1 MRRSMAIVEIVDISL
16 NETVPARL
24 RARNID
30 TTPGSK
36 TTGHL
41 VQFWGWVLGRE
52 SPAVAVELLN
62 GSNVCRR
69 VRVNIHRPD
78 VAAVYPGVPEAEY
91 SGFKIQM
98 SVLGLTP
105 EIEFLLQA
113 VLKNQS
119 RVPIGVIRARRR
131 WREDINDEDRPLVS
145 RSEEH
150 TSELQ
155 SPYDLV
161 CRLLLEKKK

>member
-1 MRRSMAIVEIVDISL
+1 MHRSMAIVEIVDISVT
-16 NETVPARL
+16 ETVPARL
-24 RARNID
+24 RGRNID

-36 TTGHL
+36 TAGHL
-41 VQFWGWVLGRE
+41 TQFSGWVLGRE

-78 VAAVYPGVPEAEY
+78 VAEIYPRVPEAEF

-113 VLKNQS
+113 VLKDQS
-119 RVPIGVIRARRR
+119 RVPIGVIRAQRR
-131 WREDINDEDRPLVS
+131 WREDINAEDQPLVS
-145 RSEEH
+145 VVIPCYKQAHFLREAIESV
-150 TSELQ
+150 LA
-155 SPYDLV
+155 
-161 CRLLLEKKK
+161 

>member
-1 MRRSMAIVEIVDISL
+1 MSVIEILDVSL
-16 NETVPARL
+16 TETVSARL
-24 RARNID
+24 RGRYID
-30 TTPGSK
+30 TVPGIK
-36 TTGHL
+36 IAGHL
-41 VQFWGWVLGRE
+41 AQFSGWVLGRE

-78 VAAVYPGVPEAEY
+78 VAEIYPRVPEAEY

-113 VLKNQS
+113 VLKDQS
-119 RVPIGVIRARRR
+119 RVPIGVIQAHRR
-131 WREDINDEDRPLVS
+131 WREDINAEDQLLVS
-145 RSEEH
+145 VVIPCYNQAHFLGAAIESALAQ
-150 TSELQ
+150 T
-155 SPYDLV
+155 
-161 CRLLLEKKK
+161 